1 MLKIVGSGPRK
12 TGLIFVALALALM
25 AGACSRISNPQGWSG
40 VAASGDTLVVGTQ
53 EGQLLAIDKNDAS
66 TFAAWPVDLRGEED
80 QRAIYGAPVIDGDAV
95 FAGAYDGTLY
105 AFDLQG
111 QPTRWIDMRLGDRMV
126 GGPTL
131 EGKTIVVGSVTI
143 TDDDGDEGTLWA
155 LDADTGD
162 TLWRF
167 TTPGPIWTT
176 PTVADGL
183 VFIGTLNK
191 MIYAVN
197 LSDGQKAWEFETGGG
212 VVAKP
217 LAANGLVYVGAFD
230 SVFYALDADTGAEVW
245 RFEEAEKWFWGG
257 AIGRD
262 NLVLVPSL
270 DGNLYALDA
279 TSGFPQWKFET
290 EGSIVGSPV
299 IVGDLIAVPIADG
312 GESKIALVELNGSPR
327 EACKIGEDVRTPLS
341 TDGELIY
348 FAATDHSIWALRIK
362 QNGNPD
368 EEWVYLTDEDDPN
381 PRDRSKA
388 C

>member
-1 MLKIVGSGPRK
+1 MLKTTGSGPRK
-12 TGLIFVALALALM
+12 AGIIFAALALALM

-53 EGQLLAIDKNDAS
+53 EGQLLAIDKNDGS
-66 TFAAWPVDLRGEED
+66 TLWRRDLIGEED
-80 QRAIYGAPVIDGDAV
+80 EHAIYGAPIVDGEVV
-95 FAGAYDGTLY
+95 FAGSYDGRLY
-105 AFDLQG
+105 AFDLEG
-111 QPTRWIDMRLGDRMV
+111 LPARWGDRRLDDRIV
-126 GGPTL
+126 GGLTL
-131 EGKTIVVGSVTI
+131 AGESIVVGSVSLA
-143 TDDDGDEGTLWA
+143 DDGEDEGTLWA
-155 LDADTGD
+155 LDAVTGD
-162 TLWRF
+162 ELWRF

-183 VFIGTLNK
+183 VFIGTLNQ

-197 LSDGQKAWEFETGGG
+197 LSDGQKAWQFETGGG

-217 LAANGLVYVGAFD
+217 LVSNGRVYVGAFD
-230 SVFYALDADTGAEVW
+230 SVFYALDAKTGAEAW
-245 RFEEAEKWFWGG
+245 RFSEAEKWFWAG
-257 AIGRD
+257 AIARD
-262 NLVLVPSL
+262 NLILAPSL

-279 TSGFPQWKFET
+279 TSGFPQWKIES

-312 GESKIALVELNGSPR
+312 GESKISLVEINGSQR

-348 FAATDHSIWALRIK
+348 FAATNHSIWALRIK

-368 EEWVYLTDEDDPN
+368 EEWVYFTDQDDPI